1 MNILALRTPDGR
13 PLLDLQSKP
22 DGLSALMMIGGAVVA
37 GVSLSIVLFMLFT
50 KGHSAYNTSSDFPW
64 GAPIAFYMFFLLA
77 SSGLSIISSLDT
89 VFGLKTFYPVAKRC
103 IWLSIITL
111 VAGFTLLALELGNP
125 FRLLWAVP
133 ISAQFKSPMWWMGIF
148 YSIDLALLCIKFY
161 LLHTGEWD
169 SKRTHLISVGSF
181 VICIFA
187 SGTLGLAF
195 GMMAMRPAWYSPAMP
210 MYFILTGFM
219 TAVAFTVLFT
229 SLMRRVSGTPENV
242 RKLFDDVLPRLFFIT
257 LLAVVVTRF
266 GQIITGLWGNYEGME
281 AHWRSL
287 TSVMF
292 HIEIW
297 IGFVI
302 PLVLMGS
309 RERRTNVSIQIL
321 SALLFMI
328 GIFASRLHL
337 LIMGQ
342 EVPLFKD
349 YWAGYVE
356 YTPSFTE
363 WLLIPAGFGIV
374 FMLYG
379 AGNWLFNLADHRAP
393 ANAH

>member
-1 MNILALRTPDGR
+1 MSILAMRTPDGR
-13 PLLDLQSKP
+13 PLLDLQTKP
-22 DGLSALMMIGGAVVA
+22 DGISALMMIGGAIVA
-37 GVSLSIVLFMLFT
+37 GVSLSIVLFMLFME
-50 KGHSAYNTSSDFPW
+50 GHAAYNTSSDFPW

-89 VFGLKTFYPVAKRC
+89 VFGLNTFYPIVKRC

-133 ISAQFKSPMWWMGIF
+133 IAAQVKSPMWWMGTF
-148 YSIDLALLCIKFY
+148 YSIDLALLCLKFY
-161 LLHTGEWD
+161 FLHTGEWN
-169 SKRTHLISVGSF
+169 SKRMHLISINSF
-181 VICIFA
+181 IICILA
-187 SGTLGLAF
+187 SGTLGLTF
-195 GMMAMRPAWYSPAMP
+195 GMMAMRPAWYSPVMP

-219 TAVAFTVLFT
+219 TAVAFIVFFT
-229 SLMRRVSGTPENV
+229 GLIRRVNGTPENV
-242 RKLFDDVLPRLFFIT
+242 RKLFDEVLPRLFFVT
-257 LLAVVVTRF
+257 LLAVVVMRV
-266 GQIITGLWGNYEGME
+266 GQIVTGLWSNFEGME
-281 AHWRSL
+281 AHWRAL

-297 IGFVI
+297 IGLAI
-302 PLVLMGS
+302 PLVLMSS
-309 RERRTNVSIQIL
+309 RERRTKVTIQMV

-328 GIFASRLHL
+328 GIFSARLHL

-342 EVPLFKD
+342 EVPLFRG

-379 AGNWLFNLADHRAP
+379 AGNWLLNLSEHREP
-393 ANAH
+393 TTVH